1 MNSKFI
7 LSVFLFILIF
17 NLVSSEDY
25 YGDLEIKIDKI
36 GFTTIE
42 GITNYQGLIVEDSE
56 EFVSKENGFWLLNI
70 TTKEVFSEY
79 VYKVTLPKKSSINY
93 IKSKGKFRIEG
104 NGDEFEII
112 GVADNEPFEI
122 IIQYQVEK
130 PQGIDWKLFFSLL
143 VLLIIII
150 SLELKFRKNIWKKRN
165 SAARRTPK
173 HGMPGQKNKLKTSSL
188 KYDLSKLID
197 RQKKIMKYLIEK
209 NKPVTQSKISKEL
222 NIPKASVSRNIVS
235 LELKGFVEKENVGVS
250 TIIRLKK

>member
-1 MNSKFI
+1 MNILGDKMNLKFI
-7 LSVFLFILIF
+7 VSVFLFILVF

-25 YGDLEIKIDKI
+25 YADLEIKIDNI

-42 GITNYQGLIVEDSE
+42 GITNYPNLLVRESE

-70 TTKEVFSEY
+70 TTKETFSEY
-79 VYKVTLPKKSSINY
+79 VYKVILPKKSSINY

-104 NGDEFEII
+104 NGDELEII

-130 PQGIDWKLFFSLL
+130 VNEIDWKLFSFLL
-143 VLLIIII
+143 VLLILIVY
-150 SLELKFRKNIWKKRN
+150 LELKFRQNIWKKIKLEKKKLRN
-165 SAARRTPK
+165 SEK
-173 HGMPGQKNKLKTSSL
+173 QKLINYDLNKLT
-188 KYDLSKLID
+188 D
-197 RQKKIMKYLIEK
+197 RQKKIMKFLIEK
-209 NKPVTQSKISKEL
+209 NKPVTQSKIGMEL